1 MQAKKSS
8 HTILI
13 NFSNVMFLF
22 FISIST
28 LLIFNSCS
36 EKTDESAQVQ
46 PKAPD
51 LSKKNIAEKQKNDQ
65 SPPPVQDVYIYNPNG
80 KVDPFVPILSDSI
93 EEESPQK
100 NTGDKKVAQEVP
112 MSPLQKLDVNDFIL
126 VAVLSTPKG
135 LCALL
140 EDPAMNGF
148 IIKEGMQ
155 IGRKAGVVRKI
166 LGSSVL
172 IEEQNAEV
180 QGSSEKKIITLT
192 LRKK

>member
-1 MQAKKSS
+1 MQAKKNSNK
-8 HTILI
+8 IFI
-13 NFSNVMFLF
+13 NASNVIFLF
-22 FISIST
+22 FISLST
-28 LLIFNSCS
+28 LLILNSCS
-36 EKTDESAQVQ
+36 EKTNESAQVQ

-51 LSKKNIAEKQKNDQ
+51 SSKKNTAEKQKNNQ
-65 SPPPVQDVYIYNPNG
+65 GTPVIQDVYTYNPNG

-93 EEESPQK
+93 EDESPQK
-100 NTGDKKVAQEVP
+100 NDGDKKTAQEVP
-112 MSPLQKLDVNDFIL
+112 MTPLQKLDVNDFVL

-140 EDPAMNGF
+140 EDPALNGF

-155 IGRKAGVVRKI
+155 IGRKSGVVRKI

-172 IEEQNAEV
+172 IEEPNVEV